1 MATTN
6 ITREFRDLDLNF
18 NIHPVKKDITKHVG
32 DMAVIN
38 SVRNLLSTNH
48 YEKPFRPE
56 IGGNIRALLFENLD
70 TITSTLLQKEIL
82 RIVETYEPR
91 ASVEELIVQPSYES
105 NSFSVTIRFSIINRT
120 EPVTISFL
128 LERLR

>member
-1 MATTN
+1 MAITN
-6 ITREFRDLDLNF
+6 ITREYRDLDLNF

-38 SVRNLLSTNH
+38 SVKNLLSTNH

-56 IGGNIRALLFENLD
+56 IGGNIRSLLFENLD
-70 TITSTLLQKEIL
+70 SITSSLIQKEIL

-91 ASVEELIVQPSYES
+91 ASVEELIVQPSYEN

>member
-56 IGGNIRALLFENLD
+56 IGGNIRSLLFENLD
-70 TITSTLLQKEIL
+70 TVTSTLLQKEIL
-82 RIVETYEPR
+82 RIVETFEPR
-91 ASVEELIVQPSYES
+91 ASVEELVVQPSYES

>member
-6 ITREFRDLDLNF
+6 ITREYRDLDLNF

-32 DMAVIN
+32 DLAVIN

-56 IGGNIRALLFENLD
+56 IGGNIRSLLFENLD
-70 TITSTLLQKEIL
+70 MITSTLIQKEIL
-82 RIVETYEPR
+82 RVVETYEPR
-91 ASVEELIVQPSYES
+91 AAVEELVVQPSYEN

>member
-6 ITREFRDLDLNF
+6 ITREYRDLDLNF
-18 NIHPVKKDITKHVG
+18 NVHPVKKDITKHVG
-32 DMAVIN
+32 DLAVIN
-38 SVRNLLSTNH
+38 SVKNLLSTNH

-56 IGGNIRALLFENLD
+56 IGGNIRSLLFENLD
-70 TITSTLLQKEIL
+70 SITSSLIQKEIL

-91 ASVEELIVQPSYES
+91 ASVEELVVQPSYEN

>member
-6 ITREFRDLDLNF
+6 ITREYRDLDLNF

-38 SVRNLLSTNH
+38 SVKNLLSTNH

-56 IGGNIRALLFENLD
+56 IGGNIRSLLFENLD
-70 TITSTLLQKEIL
+70 TITSTLMQKEIL
-82 RIVETYEPR
+82 RVIETYEPR

>member
-6 ITREFRDLDLNF
+6 ITREYRDLDLNF

-32 DMAVIN
+32 DLAVIN

-56 IGGNIRALLFENLD
+56 IGGNIRSLLFENLD
-70 TITSTLLQKEIL
+70 MITSTLIQKEIL
-82 RIVETYEPR
+82 RVVETYEPR
-91 ASVEELIVQPSYES
+91 ASVEELVVQPSYEN

>member
-56 IGGNIRALLFENLD
+56 IGGNIRSLLFENLD
-70 TITSTLLQKEIL
+70 TVTSTLLQKEIL
-82 RIVETYEPR
+82 RIVETFEPR
-91 ASVEELIVQPSYES
+91 ASVEELVVQPSYEN